1 MQEQFLGRERELEIL
16 KRLLTKRSASL
27 VVIKGRRRIGKSRL
41 IEEFG
46 KSLKTYTFIG
56 LPPEKK
62 MTSQMQKAE
71 FSRQMEQ
78 ELQIPGL
85 RADD

>member
-1 MQEQFLGRERELEIL
+1 MRRVLVYMNERFLGRERELDIL
-16 KRLLTKRSASL
+16 KRLLTKKSASL

-46 KSLKTYTFIG
+46 KALKTYTFIG

-62 MTSQMQKAE
+62 
-71 FSRQMEQ
+71 
-78 ELQIPGL
+78 
-85 RADD
+85 